1 MMKNA
6 FCFMLKALLVL
17 GIFTFF
23 SHHFGYVEK
32 WLDMKAMVAFKVYA
46 VTDRAA
52 NNYNTH
58 IA

>member
-1 MMKNA
+1 
-6 FCFMLKALLVL
+6 MLKALLVL

-23 SHHFGYVEK
+23 SHRFGYVEK
-32 WLDMKAMVAFKVYA
+32 WLDMKAMVAFKIYA